1 LREAGLGTGRR
12 RGLAARIFSATFLH
26 AHDVHPLRLGE
37 AGLGTGRR
45 RGLTARTFSATFL
58 HPHDVHPL
66 RLRSHA
72 RTTPPTLDCGEGST
86 PVSANFPS
94 QSYYVQND
102 HPDDME
108 ILWYTNHSWTN
119 PGYFEYYVNIWDD
132 HTGGTISDTLHVED
146 YAGYMV
152 ICFCCG
158 RFAAGFPA
166 VGLV

>member
-1 LREAGLGTGRR
+1 MRAKLILGVALLVA
-12 RGLAARIFSATFLH
+12 LALGVRPSNGDVLTFTEN
-26 AHDVHPLRLGE
+26 G
-37 AGLGTGRR
+37 
-45 RGLTARTFSATFL
+45 
-58 HPHDVHPL
+58 
-66 RLRSHA
+66 
-72 RTTPPTLDCGEGST
+72 GST